1 MINSTKRKPTSQ
13 KAPSA
18 RKDNRGMI
26 SRREPLLEAAARL
39 FSSKG
44 YRETSMRDIAAEV
57 DMLVGSIYYHFKSKE
72 ELLIAVYREGVRR
85 FTVAMDGALEQSSQ
99 DPWNKLERVC
109 VAHLS
114 LLLDGGPFTRIV
126 APEFFRSFPADIAQE
141 IVHERDAY
149 EKRFAKLISELP
161 LPSHKSQGLIKLS
174 LLGSLN
180 WSLTWYHPGIY
191 TPEDIA
197 RQFVS
202 FIRDG
207 LQAD

>member
-1 MINSTKRKPTSQ
+1 MRKPSPS
-13 KAPSA
+13 KAAP
-18 RKDNRGMI
+18 RKDQRGTI

-39 FSSKG
+39 FSAQG

-72 ELLIAVYREGVRR
+72 ELLLAVYREGVHR
-85 FTVAMDGALEQSSQ
+85 FTAAMDQALAQSSS
-99 DPWNKLERVC
+99 DPWDKLERVC

-126 APEFFRSFPADIAQE
+126 APEFFRSFPPDIAQE

-161 LPSHKSQGLIKLS
+161 LPSHKSQALIKLS

-191 TPEDIA
+191 TPEEIG

-207 LQAD
+207 LQAG

>member
-1 MINSTKRKPTSQ
+1 MRKSATQ
-13 KAPSA
+13 KAAPV
-18 RKDNRGMI
+18 RRDHRGMI

-39 FSSKG
+39 FAAQG
-44 YRETSMRDIAAEV
+44 YRETSMRDIAAAV

-72 ELLIAVYREGVRR
+72 ELLLAVYREGVER
-85 FTVAMDGALEQSSQ
+85 FTAAMDEALAQSSN
-99 DPWNKLERVC
+99 DPWDKLERVC

-126 APEFFRSFPADIAQE
+126 APEFFRSFPPDIAKE

-149 EKRFAKLISELP
+149 EKRFAKLIAELP
-161 LPSHKSQGLIKLS
+161 LPSHKSQALIKLS

-191 TPEDIA
+191 TPEEIG

-207 LQAD
+207 LQKD